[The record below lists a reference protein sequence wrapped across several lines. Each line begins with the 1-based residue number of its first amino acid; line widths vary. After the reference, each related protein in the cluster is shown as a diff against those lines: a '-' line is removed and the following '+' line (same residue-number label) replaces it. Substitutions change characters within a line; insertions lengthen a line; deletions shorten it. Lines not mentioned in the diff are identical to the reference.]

1 MKDEINLGRR
11 WSKRNAKD
19 SIDCFTSGPSVGL
32 TRHSDISKFSHSR
45 QYSIVVAQNNE
56 KLDDCCCIPMTACLQ
71 VNVPNYECNIKHDL
85 TNCIGRKCKGSTQ
98 GNVQICPSLFT
109 LQCQGKNNCDFGI
122 KQRPFVCH
130 MRSHCFWFACSQSMH
145 ANTNGAPMC

>member
-1 MKDEINLGRR
+1 VKDEINLDRR

-32 TRHSDISKFSHSR
+32 TGCLLLPLAFVILTSLNSVTQDNTT
-45 QYSIVVAQNNE
+45 YIVVAQNNE

-85 TNCIGRKCKGSTQ
+85 TNCVGRICKVSTQ
-98 GNVQICPSLFT
+98 GNVQIWPSLPYNARART
-109 LQCQGKNNCDFGI
+109 IADIC
-122 KQRPFVCH
+122 P
-130 MRSHCFWFACSQSMH
+130 
-145 ANTNGAPMC
+145 